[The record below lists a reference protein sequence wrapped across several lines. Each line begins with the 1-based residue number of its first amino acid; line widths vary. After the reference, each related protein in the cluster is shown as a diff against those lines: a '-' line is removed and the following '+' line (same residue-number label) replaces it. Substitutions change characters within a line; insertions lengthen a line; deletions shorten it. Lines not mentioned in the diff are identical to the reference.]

1 MEWSWG
7 DWRREKERE
16 SLFSNTVFGSFWY
29 RCELCVVPALITRQ
43 PRTFCCADDD
53 DSLLYL
59 YSIIIHSRQATVLH
73 KHHKRHHLTGQISPL
88 QSSWW
93 LWWLVTG
100 YGQGKSGII
109 EKLLLIII
117 LENNNNTDDQ
127 IESHL
132 YWHVQYFLL
141 TPIIRLSYWSINEAI
156 SMSKQIHVTTDGIE
170 VKMLHRGDAK

>member
-1 MEWSWG
+1 M
-7 DWRREKERE
+7 
-16 SLFSNTVFGSFWY
+16 
-29 RCELCVVPALITRQ
+29 
-43 PRTFCCADDD
+43 
-53 DSLLYL
+53 
-59 YSIIIHSRQATVLH
+59 
-73 KHHKRHHLTGQISPL
+73 
-88 QSSWW
+88 
-93 LWWLVTG
+93 TG

-141 TPIIRLSYWSINEAI
+141 SPIIRLSYWSINEAI